1 MGIQFNGERSFE
13 YLRCLFP
20 IHTKRRCA
28 FEGLRTK
35 EKHFPGPIEI
45 NNEEVLPVL
54 FKVRLSEL
62 EASSLEAV
70 VIACPPNDW
79 QSPPQA
85 FFSAGTGCIG
95 NGADD
100 AGNLQEERLL

>member
-1 MGIQFNGERSFE
+1 MIKKEIAIVVFIFFNNSMNFE
-13 YLRCLFP
+13 
-20 IHTKRRCA
+20 T
-28 FEGLRTK
+28 
-35 EKHFPGPIEI
+35 IEI
-45 NNEEVLPVL
+45 NNAEVIPVL

-79 QSPPQA
+79 PSPPQA

-95 NGADD
+95 NGVDD